1 MKISMILGIF
11 LACALV
17 IVAGCQEK
25 QEQTIN
31 VQGISELKFEP
42 DKAEIWVGVSIVND
56 TAENAQN
63 EVNRIMNAIVDGLR
77 YKGIADKNM
86 ETEQISIYE
95 ERTWT
100 EKDGS
105 KVVGWRASQTLK
117 VSTDDMTK
125 IGSIVDVA
133 VKNGANQIHSV
144 NFGLTEESE
153 SEYKKQA
160 LADAAKN
167 AKEKAETLA
176 ESMGFNLGGVKTVS
190 EGSFN
195 YYPQRYAID
204 MDMAAG
210 AEAVKEVSAIVPPST
225 VDVTAYVNAVYYI
238 K

>member
-1 MKISMILGIF
+1 MKINMILGIF
-11 LACALV
+11 LACAMLF
-17 IVAGCQEK
+17 VAGCQEK

-31 VQGISELKFEP
+31 VQGNSELTFEP
-42 DKAEIWVGVSIVND
+42 DQAEIWLGVSIVNE

-77 YKGIADKNM
+77 YKGIPEENM
-86 ETEQISIYE
+86 ETEQLSLYE
-95 ERTWT
+95 ERSWT
-100 EKDGS
+100 QEEGS

-125 IGSIVDVA
+125 IGMIVDTA
-133 VKNGANQIHSV
+133 VSNGANQINSI
-144 NFGLTEESE
+144 NFGLTEETE
-153 SEYKKQA
+153 KEYKKQA

-176 ESMGFNLGGVKTVS
+176 ESMGFELGDIKKVS
-190 EGSFN
+190 ESSFN
-195 YYPQRYAID
+195 YRPYSYD
-204 MDMAAG
+204 MDMEAG
-210 AEAVKEVSAIVPPST
+210 AKAVEEVRAVVPPSK

>member
-31 VQGISELKFEP
+31 VQGNSELKFEP
-42 DKAEIWVGVSIVND
+42 DKAEIWVGVSIVNE

-63 EVNRIMNAIVDGLR
+63 EVSRIMNAIVDGLR

-95 ERTWT
+95 ERIWNQ
-100 EKDGS
+100 EEGS
-105 KVVGWRASQTLK
+105 KLVGWRASQTLK

-133 VKNGANQIHSV
+133 VSNGANQIHSV

-153 SEYKKQA
+153 KEYKKQA

-176 ESMGFNLGGVKTVS
+176 ESMGFELGNIKKVS
-190 EGSFN
+190 ESNFN
-195 YYPQRYAID
+195 YRPYSYAMD
-204 MDMAAG
+204 MDIAAG
-210 AEAVKEVSAIVPPST
+210 GKAVEEVRAIVPPSN
-225 VDVTAYVNAVYYI
+225 VDVTAYVNAIYYI